1 MTTLIQCPGGKVGPV
16 LIPNSVTKIVGSA
29 FSECHLLTSVTIQG
43 SISTLGDH
51 MFSDCTSLSS
61 ITIPVSVTVIGNYT
75 FYACTNLTSMTIPVN
90 VVYIGSD
97 AFANCYALPSINI
110 PGSVKTIE
118 TYAFYDC
125 TSLTGFDVN
134 QANGNYASVNGVLYN
149 KAIST
154 LIQYPQGRAGD
165 FIVPSSVTTIAD
177 SAFADSS
184 VLNSVTVP
192 ASVLKI
198 ESSAFA
204 FCVALERIEVSASNL
219 NYASVDGVLYNKNG
233 NNLIQFP
240 SGKAGAF
247 VIPNNV
253 SSIGDVAFYWCNLT
267 SVEIPSSVI
276 AIGNWT
282 FGNCKSLTEIHFDGN
297 APATGDH
304 WLYSYNANL
313 KI

>member
-1 MTTLIQCPGGKVGPV
+1 
-16 LIPNSVTKIVGSA
+16 
-29 FSECHLLTSVTIQG
+29 
-43 SISTLGDH
+43 
-51 MFSDCTSLSS
+51 
-61 ITIPVSVTVIGNYT
+61 
-75 FYACTNLTSMTIPVN
+75 
-90 VVYIGSD
+90 
-97 AFANCYALPSINI
+97 
-110 PGSVKTIE
+110 
-118 TYAFYDC
+118 
-125 TSLTGFDVN
+125 
-134 QANGNYASVNGVLYN
+134 
-149 KAIST
+149 
-154 LIQYPQGRAGD
+154 
-165 FIVPSSVTTIAD
+165 
-177 SAFADSS
+177 
-184 VLNSVTVP
+184 LNSVTVP

-313 KI
+313 KIYYLGGASGFTTPTWFGVQTIAMFPVTGKVVGSDGNGLANITVALENGISVKTGANGDFTILASTGDHTLTVSGPGIETKNVNVKVTGSALAVGTISVGKSNDIMVLVLIMVLAIVIVLVVAFVMLRRRNRGKTNLHHFASGSTNSAPVAGPSPEVTSLPMICPECGAKTMGAPFCGNCGRKLD